1 MALVHFPFADWL
13 MIVDSVE
20 ALDLLASSSIA
31 FSVGFL
37 ALSDYLKLKSQG
49 YKASLVHVQDR

>member
-1 MALVHFPFADWL
+1 